1 MDTVTL
7 ALNKA
12 RELIVYTQLARTIS
26 SREKSGKAV
35 AEIVEKMG
43 YVQIDSINVINRA
56 HHHTLWARYPQYKND
71 DIYRAQA
78 QDKSVF
84 EYWGHAMSYLPMSD
98 YRYYLPYK
106 NYFNDPYGKW
116 EKDRHEKYG
125 HLMQPALERIQKEGP
140 MATRDF
146 VSESQPHKG
155 TWWDWR
161 PIKVALELLFWQGK
175 IMVAERKNF
184 QKIFDLTER
193 VLPDGVDA
201 TRPNDEELGR
211 FLVKRALQAYGLANQ
226 KEIVDHLRV
235 TGKNV
240 ILHALK
246 QMIVDG
252 EVLVLNIPELTKNGD
267 YYILPE
273 TLQHEAKVPMLND
286 RVFILSPFD
295 NFCIQRDRLKTIFNF
310 DYALECYLKP
320 EQRSFGYFALPLFWK
335 DRFIG
340 RIDAKAD
347 RSHKTLIVHH
357 LKMEDGFQPDEQCLA
372 AVLQALKSFMIFQGC
387 RQMQISQVTPASLSD
402 VFLKQD

>member
-1 MDTVTL
+1 MDTITL
-7 ALNKA
+7 PLDEA
-12 RELIVYTQLARTIS
+12 RELIVHAQLTRTLS
-26 SREKSGKAV
+26 TCEESGSAV

-56 HHHTLWARYPQYKND
+56 HHHTLWARYPHYKNG
-71 DIYRAQA
+71 DIYKAQA

-106 NYFNDPYGKW
+106 KYFNDPYGKW
-116 EKDRHEKYG
+116 EKDRQEKYG
-125 HLMQPALERIQKEGP
+125 HLMQPALERIQNEGP

-175 IMVAERKNF
+175 IMVAERRNF

-193 VLPDGVDA
+193 VLPESVD
-201 TRPNDEELGR
+201 TTVPSDEDLGR
-211 FLVKRALQAYGLANQ
+211 FLVRRVLRAYGLANQ

-235 TGKNV
+235 AGKNV
-240 ILHALK
+240 IVRALK
-246 QMIVDG
+246 QMVADD
-252 EVLVLNIPELTKNGD
+252 EVLVLNIPQLTRD
-267 YYILPE
+267 VEYYILPE
-273 TLQHEAKVPMLND
+273 TLQLVENVFGMDD

-295 NFCIQRDRLKTIFNF
+295 NFCIQRERLKTFFNF

-347 RSHKTLIVHH
+347 RSQKTLVVHH
-357 LKMEDGFQPDEQCLA
+357 LKLEDDFQPDEQCA
-372 AVLQALKSFMIFQGC
+372 DAVRQAVQSFMIFQNCQKMEIG
-387 RQMQISQVTPASLSD
+387 QVTPAPLSA
-402 VFLKQD
+402 VFMKQG